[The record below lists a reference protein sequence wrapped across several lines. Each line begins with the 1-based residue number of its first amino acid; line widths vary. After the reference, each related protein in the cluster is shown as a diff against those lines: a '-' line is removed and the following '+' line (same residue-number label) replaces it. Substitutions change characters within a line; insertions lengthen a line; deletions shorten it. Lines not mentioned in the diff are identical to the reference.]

1 MKGEGG
7 FSTRAI
13 HGAQL
18 PEVHQLP
25 ASVPIYQ
32 TATWRFESSEEYADV
47 LAFERPG
54 HAYGRGFGNPT
65 VEAFEAVM
73 ADLECTEAAY
83 AFSSGMSAVHAVS
96 LALAGAGD
104 RVVVSRELYGG
115 SYALFAKVLPRYGV
129 SVDEVDPHDLDAV
142 RAALPGAAYFY
153 VETIAKPLC
162 QVADL
167 RMLGCRQ

>member
-18 PEVHQLP
+18 PEVRQVP
-25 ASVPIYQ
+25 ASVPIYH
-32 TATWRFESSEEYADV
+32 TPTWRFESSGEDADV

-54 HAYGRGFGNPT
+54 HAYGRGYGNPT

-73 ADLECTEAAY
+73 ADLELTEAAY
-83 AFSSGMSAVHAVS
+83 GFSSGMSAVSAVC
-96 LALAGAGD
+96 LTLAGAGD
-104 RVVVSRELYGG
+104 RVVTSRELYGG

-129 SVDEVDPHDLDAV
+129 TVDEVD
-142 RAALPGAAYFY
+142 
-153 VETIAKPLC
+153 
-162 QVADL
+162 
-167 RMLGCRQ
+167 